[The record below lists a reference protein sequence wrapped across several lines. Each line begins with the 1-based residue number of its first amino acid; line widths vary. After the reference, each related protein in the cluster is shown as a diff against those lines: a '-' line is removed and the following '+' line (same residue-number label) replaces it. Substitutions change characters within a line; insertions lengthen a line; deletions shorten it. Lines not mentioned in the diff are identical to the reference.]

1 MADSIAGDPRN
12 SALREAAR
20 VTVVVVNF
28 NGGEYVLR
36 ALRALEGQ
44 TFRDFRAVVVDNAST
59 DGSARRIELE
69 LPGVK
74 LVRSSQNLGFAGGNN
89 LGFREGAA
97 SEWIALLNPDAFP
110 EPDWLE
116 KLLAAAARRPN
127 CAAVGSRLLRAD
139 DAATLDGIGDVYHV
153 SGLHWRDGYGKAAA
167 GRGLEGAEV
176 FSPCAAA
183 ALYRG
188 DVLRALGGFDEDY
201 FCYSEDVDLG
211 FRMRLLGYNSWYAP
225 DSIAHHVGS
234 ATTGLKSDFTMYHGV
249 RNGIWTFLKNMPGPL
264 LWLFMPALLLG
275 FGMVAAKLAIRGQAG
290 VAWRA
295 LKDSASGLP
304 EVIRKRRTIQASR
317 RASVAEIWRVLDKSL
332 PGMRR

>member
-1 MADSIAGDPRN
+1 MADSIAGDQ
-12 SALREAAR
+12 RESVSRGAAR

-36 ALRALEGQ
+36 ALRALERQ
-44 TFRDFRAVVVDNAST
+44 TFRHFRAVVVDNAST
-59 DGSARRIELE
+59 DGSAERIERE

-74 LVRSSQNLGFAGGNN
+74 LVRSPKNLGFAAGNN
-89 LGFREGAA
+89 LGFREGTQ

-110 EPDWLE
+110 EADWLE

-153 SGLHWRDGYGKAAA
+153 SGLHWRDGYGKPAA
-167 GRGLEGAEV
+167 GLGLEGSEV

-188 DVLRALGGFDEDY
+188 DVLRELGGFDEDY

-211 FRMRLLGYNSWYAP
+211 FRMRLLGYQSWYAP

-234 ATTGLKSDFTMYHGV
+234 ATTGLRSDFTMYHGF
-249 RNGIWTFLKNMPGPL
+249 RNGIWTYVKNMPGPL
-264 LWLFMPALLLG
+264 LWLFTPALVLG
-275 FGMVAAKLAIRGQAG
+275 FGMVAAKLAVRGQG
-290 VAWRA
+290 RVAWRA
-295 LKDSASGLP
+295 VRDTVAGLP
-304 EVIRKRRTIQASR
+304 EVFRKRRKIQEAR
-317 RASVAEIWRVLDKSL
+317 RASIGDIWRILDKSL